1 MATFPTGRIFTIWTA
16 SSHHQRG
23 LVCRVWQ
30 RDRNWQKPRSLVW
43 LQSLDEYLRNRRR
56 SEKSHRIAMYIDAN
70 SKGEYYDP
78 MGLPP
83 YQDAYV
89 AFLNKLCTSWTYNAV
104 RVQEEGST
112 VCRQHCIYYLIH
124 RCRGYSMTNITG
136 LLKNPKEAT
145 DIVKTI
151 VYINK
156 T

>member
-1 MATFPTGRIFTIWTA
+1 MNTLEIEDVLQNHPGTRFVFKGVYARNRLPRQLNA
-16 SSHHQRG
+16 PSA
-23 LVCRVWQ
+23 LV
-30 RDRNWQKPRSLVW
+30 RNTEPE
-43 LQSLDEYLRNRRR
+43 SLDGE
-56 SEKSHRIAMYIDAN
+56 HWIAMYIDAN

-83 YQDAYV
+83 YQAAYV
-89 AFLNKLCTSWTYNAV
+89 AFLNKHCTSWTYNAV

-136 LLKNPKEAT
+136 SLKNPKEAT

-156 T
+156 A

>member
-1 MATFPTGRIFTIWTA
+1 
-16 SSHHQRG
+16 
-23 LVCRVWQ
+23 
-30 RDRNWQKPRSLVW
+30 
-43 LQSLDEYLRNRRR
+43 
-56 SEKSHRIAMYIDAN
+56 MYIDAN

-83 YQDAYV
+83 YQAAYV

-112 VCRQHCIYYLIH
+112 VCRQHCIYYLIY
-124 RCRGYSMTNITG
+124 RYRGYSMTNITG
-136 LLKNPKEAT
+136 SLKNPKEAT

-156 T
+156 A